1 MASPSSEFML
11 SDYLVLEDALVVDHH
26 QESWSQSTETESS
39 EKATSSDASHGFG
52 DATSNTNMHMQCQN
66 SGIKGKNAEVSQRI
80 TFRTRSQLE
89 VMDDGYKWRKYGKKT
104 VKSSPNP
111 RNYYKCSG
119 EGCDVKKRV
128 ERDRDDS
135 NYVLTTYDG
144 VHNHQTP
151 STAYYSQMPL
161 LHSNHDWALH
171 PSANS

>member
-52 DATSNTNMHMQCQN
+52 DATSNTNMHMQSKLWIPLTESAKIVGLRERMQ
-66 SGIKGKNAEVSQRI
+66 K
-80 TFRTRSQLE
+80 
-89 VMDDGYKWRKYGKKT
+89 
-104 VKSSPNP
+104 
-111 RNYYKCSG
+111 NYYKCSG